1 MSTTR
6 WLDET
11 EQTAWRAWLEV
22 MRLLPNHL
30 EDRLHERHDLTLT
43 DYQVLVE
50 VSESAEHRL
59 RMTEL
64 SHRTQLSKSR
74 LSHQIGRM
82 ERAGLVVRTQC
93 PDDRRGQ
100 WAELTE
106 KGWTV
111 LRAAAPKH
119 VADVRE
125 LFFDLLDEQQ
135 TAVLASTLRAIAD
148 RLGESPATGCSNA
161 RAEMDAVALDRAQES
176 AGEVS
181 EELAA
186 QN

>member
-11 EQTAWRAWLEV
+11 EQAAWRAWIEV

-30 EDRLHERHDLTLT
+30 EDRLHERHGLTLT

-50 VSESAEHRL
+50 VSESDEHRL

-82 ERAGLVVRTQC
+82 ERTGLVLRTQC
-93 PDDRRGQ
+93 PEDRRGQ
-100 WAELTE
+100 WVELTE
-106 KGWTV
+106 PGWTV
-111 LRAAAPKH
+111 LRAAAPGH
-119 VADVRE
+119 VGDVRE
-125 LFFDLLDEQQ
+125 LFFDQLDEEQ
-135 TAVLASTLRAIAD
+135 TAVFAAALRSVAD
-148 RLGESPATGCSNA
+148 KLDKSPATGCANA
-161 RAEMDAVALDRAQES
+161 RAEMETVDEGGCPTADACTEATA
-176 AGEVS
+176 
-181 EELAA
+181 
-186 QN
+186 

>member
-6 WLDET
+6 WLNET
-11 EQTAWRAWLEV
+11 EQEAWRGWVEV

-30 EDRLHERHDLTLT
+30 EDRLHERHGLTLT

-50 VSESAEHRL
+50 VSEADGHRL

-82 ERAGLVVRTQC
+82 ERAGLVLRTQC
-93 PDDRRGQ
+93 PEDRRGQ

-106 KGWTV
+106 AGWSI
-111 LRAAAPKH
+111 LHDAAPRH

-135 TAVLASTLRAIAD
+135 TAALATGLRAVAD
-148 RLGESPATGCSNA
+148 KLGRDPATGCANA
-161 RAEMDAVALDRAQES
+161 RAERVAETGSS
-176 AGEVS
+176 AGAGTEGGCPD
-181 EELAA
+181 AA
-186 QN
+186 A

>member
-6 WLDET
+6 WLNET
-11 EQTAWRAWLEV
+11 EQAAWRAWLEV
-22 MRLLPNHL
+22 MRLLPNQL
-30 EDRLHERHDLTLT
+30 EDRLHEQHDLTLT

-82 ERAGLVVRTQC
+82 EKAGLVTRSQC
-93 PDDRRGQ
+93 PTDRRGQ

-106 KGWTV
+106 RGWSV
-111 LRAAAPKH
+111 LRDAAPQH
-119 VADVRE
+119 VGDVRE
-125 LFFDLLDEQQ
+125 LFFDLLDEEQ
-135 TAVLASTLRAIAD
+135 TKVLALALRSVAD
-148 RLGESPATGCSNA
+148 KLGNNPGTGCANA
-161 RAEMDAVALDRAQES
+161 RAERA
-176 AGEVS
+176 A
-181 EELAA
+181 ELGLEPEAEG
-186 QN
+186 

>member
-6 WLDET
+6 WLNET
-11 EQTAWRAWLEV
+11 EQGAWRAWLEV

-30 EDRLHERHDLTLT
+30 EDRLHERYGLTFT

-64 SHRTQLSKSR
+64 SNRTQLSKSR

-100 WAELTE
+100 WCELTE
-106 KGWTV
+106 QGWAV
-111 LRAAAPKH
+111 LRDAAPNH

-125 LFFDLLDEQQ
+125 LFFDILDDHQV
-135 TAVLASTLRAIAD
+135 AALAAGLRAVAD
-148 RLGESPATGCSNA
+148 KLGMNPASGCANA
-161 RAEMDAVALDRAQES
+161 RAEMAAGNGSGDAAD
-176 AGEVS
+176 GGD
-181 EELAA
+181 AA
-186 QN
+186 V

>member
-82 ERAGLVVRTQC
+82 ERAGLVVRTRC
-93 PDDRRGQ
+93 PDDLRGQ

-106 KGWTV
+106 HGWAV
-111 LRAAAPKH
+111 LRAAAPGH

-125 LFFDLLDEQQ
+125 LFFDLLDEGQ
-135 TAVLASTLRAIAD
+135 TETLAAALRAIAD
-148 RLGESPATGCSNA
+148 RLGEHPATGCANA
-161 RAEMDAVALDRAQES
+161 RAE
-176 AGEVS
+176 
-181 EELAA
+181 LAA
-186 QN
+186 AEVARGD

>member
-6 WLDET
+6 WLNET
-11 EQTAWRAWLEV
+11 EQAAWRAWLEV

-30 EDRLHERHDLTLT
+30 EDRLHERHGLTLT

-82 ERAGLVVRTQC
+82 ERAGLVLRTQC
-93 PDDRRGQ
+93 PEDRRGQ
-100 WAELTE
+100 WVELTQP
-106 KGWTV
+106 GWAI
-111 LRAAAPKH
+111 LREAAPPH
-119 VADVRE
+119 VTDVRE
-125 LFFDLLDEQQ
+125 LFFDLLDEEQS
-135 TAVLASTLRAIAD
+135 AVLATALRAVAD
-148 RLGESPATGCSNA
+148 KLGHSSATGCANA
-161 RAEMDAVALDRAQES
+161 RAERAAETGVDGGYLDS
-176 AGEVS
+176 EV
-181 EELAA
+181 
-186 QN
+186 

>member
-6 WLDET
+6 WLNET
-11 EQTAWRAWLEV
+11 EQTAWRAYLEV

-30 EDRLHERHDLTLT
+30 EDRLHERHGLTLT

-50 VSESAEHRL
+50 VSEADEHRL

-82 ERAGLVVRTQC
+82 ERAGLVLRTQC
-93 PDDRRGQ
+93 PQDRRGQ

-106 KGWTV
+106 QGWQV
-111 LRAAAPKH
+111 LRAAAPEH
-119 VADVRE
+119 VEDVRE

-135 TAVLASTLRAIAD
+135 TEVLAGILRAVAD
-148 RLGESPATGCSNA
+148 KLGKSPASGCANA
-161 RAEMDAVALDRAQES
+161 RAELQAADL
-176 AGEVS
+176 AGPGTVD
-181 EELAA
+181 
-186 QN
+186 

>member
-6 WLDET
+6 WLNET
-11 EQTAWRAWLEV
+11 EQTAWRAYLEV

-30 EDRLHERHDLTLT
+30 EDRLHERHGLTLT

-50 VSESAEHRL
+50 VSEADEHRL

-82 ERAGLVVRTQC
+82 ERAGLVLRTQC
-93 PDDRRGQ
+93 PQDRRGQ

-106 KGWTV
+106 QGWQV
-111 LRAAAPKH
+111 LRAAAPEH
-119 VADVRE
+119 VEDVRE

-135 TAVLASTLRAIAD
+135 TEVLAGILRAVAD
-148 RLGESPATGCSNA
+148 KLGKSPATGCANA
-161 RAEMDAVALDRAQES
+161 RAEFQAADL
-176 AGEVS
+176 AGTGTVD
-181 EELAA
+181 
-186 QN
+186 

>member
-11 EQTAWRAWLEV
+11 EQGAWRAWLEV

-30 EDRLHERHDLTLT
+30 EDRLHERHGLTLT

-50 VSESAEHRL
+50 VSESEGQRL

-82 ERAGLVVRTQC
+82 ERAGLVTRSQC
-93 PDDRRGQ
+93 PEDRRGQ

-106 KGWTV
+106 QGYAI
-111 LRAAAPKH
+111 LRDAAPEH
-119 VADVRE
+119 VGDVRE

-135 TAVLASTLRAIAD
+135 TAVLATALRAVAD
-148 RLGESPATGCSNA
+148 KLNHNPATGCANA
-161 RAEMDAVALDRAQES
+161 RAERVTG
-176 AGEVS
+176 AGAGAGAEGGCPDSGV
-181 EELAA
+181 
-186 QN
+186 

>member
-6 WLDET
+6 WLDEN
-11 EQTAWRAWLEV
+11 EQEAWRAWLEV

-30 EDRLHERHDLTLT
+30 EDRLHERHGLTLT

-50 VSESAEHRL
+50 VSESDGHRL

-82 ERAGLVVRTQC
+82 ERAGLVTRSQC
-93 PDDRRGQ
+93 PEDRRGQ

-106 KGWTV
+106 QGWAI
-111 LRAAAPKH
+111 LRDAAPEH
-119 VADVRE
+119 VSDVRE

-135 TAVLASTLRAIAD
+135 TAVFATALRAVAD
-148 RLGESPATGCSNA
+148 KLGRNPATGCANA
-161 RAEMDAVALDRAQES
+161 RAEHAAETGDTGGCPGS
-176 AGEVS
+176 EV
-181 EELAA
+181 
-186 QN
+186 

>member
-1 MSTTR
+1 MNTTR

-106 KGWTV
+106 KGWQV
-111 LRAAAPKH
+111 LRAAAPQH

-135 TAVLASTLRAIAD
+135 TDMLATVLRAIAD

-161 RAEMDAVALDRAQES
+161 RAEMEAAAIERLQQRTGEPSAQT
-176 AGEVS
+176 
-181 EELAA
+181 AA
-186 QN
+186 RN

>member
-6 WLDET
+6 WLNET
-11 EQTAWRAWLEV
+11 EQGAWRAWLEV

-30 EDRLHERHDLTLT
+30 EDRLHERHGLTLT

-82 ERAGLVVRTQC
+82 ERAGLVIRTQC

-106 KGWTV
+106 QGRTV
-111 LRAAAPKH
+111 LREAAPAH

-125 LFFDLLDEQQ
+125 LFFDTLDPQLV
-135 TAVLASTLRAIAD
+135 AAL
-148 RLGESPATGCSNA
+148 ATGFRAVADKLGMNPASGCANA
-161 RAEMDAVALDRAQES
+161 RAEQAAAGAADAATAP
-176 AGEVS
+176 
-181 EELAA
+181 AA
-186 QN
+186 ADG

>member
-6 WLDET
+6 WLNET
-11 EQTAWRAWLEV
+11 EQDAWRAWLEV

-106 KGWTV
+106 QGWTV
-111 LRAAAPKH
+111 LREAAPGH
-119 VADVRE
+119 VADVHE
-125 LFFDLLDEQQ
+125 LFFDLLDEHQV
-135 TAVLASTLRAIAD
+135 AALATGLRAVAD
-148 RLGESPATGCSNA
+148 KLGMNPATGCANA
-161 RAEMDAVALDRAQES
+161 RAEMA
-176 AGEVS
+176 AGNGAGKEV
-181 EELAA
+181 
-186 QN
+186 

>member
-11 EQTAWRAWLEV
+11 EQAAWRSWLEV

-30 EDRLHERHDLTLT
+30 EDRLHERHGLTLT

-106 KGWTV
+106 QGWNV
-111 LRAAAPKH
+111 LRAAAPEH
-119 VADVRE
+119 VGDVRE
-125 LFFDLLDEQQ
+125 LFFDLFDPDQAAALGS
-135 TAVLASTLRAIAD
+135 ALRAVAD
-148 RLGESPATGCSNA
+148 KLGQSPATGCANA
-161 RAEMDAVALDRAQES
+161 RAEMASDGDVEIEAQTADVA
-176 AGEVS
+176 
-181 EELAA
+181 
-186 QN
+186 

>member
-6 WLDET
+6 WLNET
-11 EQTAWRAWLEV
+11 EQTAWRAYLEV

-30 EDRLHERHDLTLT
+30 EDRLHERHGLTLT

-50 VSESAEHRL
+50 VSEADEHRL

-93 PDDRRGQ
+93 PQDRRGQ

-106 KGWTV
+106 QGWRV
-111 LRAAAPKH
+111 LRAAAPEH
-119 VADVRE
+119 VGDVRE

-135 TAVLASTLRAIAD
+135 TEVLAATLRTIAD
-148 RLGESPATGCSNA
+148 KLGRSPASGCANA
-161 RAEMDAVALDRAQES
+161 RAELEAADGAVPGAVD
-176 AGEVS
+176 
-181 EELAA
+181 
-186 QN
+186 

>member
-6 WLDET
+6 WLNET
-11 EQTAWRAWLEV
+11 EQGAWRAWLEV

-30 EDRLHERHDLTLT
+30 EDRLHERYGLTLT

-64 SHRTQLSKSR
+64 SNRTQLSKSR

-100 WAELTE
+100 WCELTE
-106 KGWTV
+106 RGWAV
-111 LRAAAPKH
+111 LRDAAPNH
-119 VADVRE
+119 VEDVRE
-125 LFFDLLDEQQ
+125 LFFDTLDEQQ
-135 TAVLASTLRAIAD
+135 VAALAAGFRAVADKLGTNPAS
-148 RLGESPATGCSNA
+148 GCANA
-161 RAEMDAVALDRAQES
+161 RAEMAARNGSGDEADGADAE
-176 AGEVS
+176 G
-181 EELAA
+181 
-186 QN
+186 

>member
-6 WLDET
+6 WLNET
-11 EQTAWRAWLEV
+11 EQGAWRSWLEV

-30 EDRLHERHDLTLT
+30 EDRLHERHGLTLT

-50 VSESAEHRL
+50 VSESEEHRL

-64 SHRTQLSKSR
+64 SNRTQLSKSR

-93 PDDRRGQ
+93 PEDRRGQ

-106 KGWTV
+106 AGWAI
-111 LRAAAPKH
+111 LRDAAPPH
-119 VADVRE
+119 VADVHE
-125 LFFDLLDEQQ
+125 LFFDLLDEEQ
-135 TAVLASTLRAIAD
+135 TAVLATVLRAVAD
-148 RLGESPATGCSNA
+148 KLGRSPATGCANA
-161 RAEMDAVALDRAQES
+161 RAEQAAQTGAVAGVGTEGDYPES
-176 AGEVS
+176 A
-181 EELAA
+181 A
-186 QN
+186 

>member
-6 WLDET
+6 WLNET
-11 EQTAWRAWLEV
+11 EQAAWRAWVEV

-30 EDRLHERHDLTLT
+30 EDRLHERHGLTLT

-82 ERAGLVVRTQC
+82 ERAGLVTRTQC
-93 PDDRRGQ
+93 PEDRRGQ

-106 KGWTV
+106 QGWSI
-111 LRAAAPKH
+111 LRDAAPEH
-119 VADVRE
+119 VGDVRE
-125 LFFDLLDEQQ
+125 LFFDLLDEEQ
-135 TAVLASTLRAIAD
+135 TKVLAVALRAVAD
-148 RLGESPATGCSNA
+148 KLNNSPATGCANA
-161 RAEMDAVALDRAQES
+161 RAERAAAES
-176 AGEVS
+176 RITPSAEPGADCPTS
-181 EELAA
+181 EC
-186 QN
+186 

>member
-1 MSTTR
+1 MSTTP

-11 EQTAWRAWLEV
+11 EQAAWRAWLEV

-30 EDRLHERHDLTLT
+30 EDRLHERHALTLT

-50 VSESAEHRL
+50 VSESEQHRL

-82 ERAGLVVRTQC
+82 ERAGLVTRSQC
-93 PDDRRGQ
+93 PEDRRGQ
-100 WAELTE
+100 WVELTE
-106 KGWTV
+106 RGWTI
-111 LRAAAPKH
+111 LREAAPRH

-125 LFFDLLDEQQ
+125 FFFDLLDEQQ
-135 TAVLASTLRAIAD
+135 TAAIATVLRAVAD
-148 RLGESPATGCSNA
+148 KLSRDPATGCANA
-161 RAEMDAVALDRAQES
+161 HAERAAEAES
-176 AGEVS
+176 GTEA
-181 EELAA
+181 
-186 QN
+186 